1 MVAEMLSLVI
11 LGLVVFVRAK
21 VVCHLISELGIDAL
35 FCQIMPETESEHIA
49 KYSKTFETKGGAEL
63 TRD

>member
-35 FCQIMPETESEHIA
+35 FCQSQNIEPSIPKH
-49 KYSKTFETKGGAEL
+49 SKQKEAQSSQETKHL
-63 TRD
+63 